1 MRVWI
6 WALIGTCLTA
16 LAVLLLAACSP
27 APTPCSPTG
36 IVNKGKVPTVEAS
49 PTSSFIGFMT
59 GGVPRP
65 GVPTAFQWFVS
76 RMQGGPQLQIQAG
89 ENGSSSHF
97 QVQVPRSGVSGS
109 NDVYVTRL
117 KFPSAGCW
125 NLSLETGSAQG
136 TLTLQVKKP
145 KKA

>member
-1 MRVWI
+1 MWTLVG
-6 WALIGTCLTA
+6 AGLTA
-16 LAVLLLAACSP
+16 LAVLLLAACSA
-27 APTPCSPTG
+27 APTPCQPTG
-36 IVNKGKVPTVEAS
+36 VVDHGKVPTVEAS

-59 GGVPRP
+59 GGLPRP

-89 ENGSSSHF
+89 ENGSSRHF
-97 QVQVPRSGVSGS
+97 EVNVPRSSVSGN

-117 KFPSAGCW
+117 KFPTAGCW

-136 TLTLQVKKP
+136 TLTLRVKNP
-145 KKA
+145 KKG